1 VFVQAE
7 VQRGE
12 LRAVADVYAQST
24 FWARL
29 REGEGAP
36 EAHAFA
42 SARLDAE
49 LRSFLVPAP
58 LVARAEVRVPLPE
71 RPILAV
77 SCEDVT
83 GTGALELVLVGRRAI
98 HVGVVREQRFVT
110 RQSTPWSDHSPVA
123 PSPVQEPLVSV
134 AVRAGQEL
142 LVGSTDRAQTL
153 RFSPEL
159 TAIGKSGRAL
169 PWPSGGCSRVDGVT
183 LAGNVAPC
191 FEGDRDGPRWAASF
205 PTETADPP
213 APAAPATTAPFL
225 RGADALASTSW
236 VDREGRWRAARALRE
251 SSSSEVRVVDSEGR
265 ALRLPRR
272 GAQLALG
279 DVDADGDL
287 EVLTSLDVLDPA
299 RDELVIESWRAN
311 GRAEER
317 KRVPVPS
324 GVRALAACPSDDSA
338 RSARL
343 AVATGNELWILR

>member
-1 VFVQAE
+1 
-7 VQRGE
+7 
-12 LRAVADVYAQST
+12 
-24 FWARL
+24 
-29 REGEGAP
+29 
-36 EAHAFA
+36 
-42 SARLDAE
+42 
-49 LRSFLVPAP
+49 
-58 LVARAEVRVPLPE
+58 
-71 RPILAV
+71 V

-98 HVGVVREQRFVT
+98 HVGVVREQRFVS
-110 RQSTPWSDHSPVA
+110 RKSIPWSDHSPVA
-123 PSPVQEPLVSV
+123 PTPVQEPIVSV

-159 TAIGKSGRAL
+159 TALGKSGRAL
-169 PWPSGGCSRVDGVT
+169 PWPSGGCSHVNGVT

-205 PTETADPP
+205 PTENADPP
-213 APAAPATTAPFL
+213 TPAAPAATAASL

-236 VDREGRWRAARALRE
+236 VDRQGRWRAARALRE
-251 SSSSEVRVVDSEGR
+251 SASSEVRVVDSEGR
-265 ALRLPRR
+265 VLRLPRR